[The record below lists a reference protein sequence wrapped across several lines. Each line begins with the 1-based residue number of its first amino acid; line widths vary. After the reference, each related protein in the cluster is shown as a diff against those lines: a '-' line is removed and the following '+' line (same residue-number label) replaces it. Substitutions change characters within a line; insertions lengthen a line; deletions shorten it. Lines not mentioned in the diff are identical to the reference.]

1 MIPGITFQ
9 SNIATAQIRLR
20 SCRRTFVECTIVPD
34 QVSPVSNCR
43 MSLVGTI
50 HVFLDTRLG
59 KERDE
64 SSNNQRGTDCH
75 SMIGMCCLRAQESV
89 TSPERILFNTNL
101 SFQNI

>member
-9 SNIATAQIRLR
+9 SNIATAQIRLM
-20 SCRRTFVECTIVPD
+20 SYRRTLVECTIVPD

-50 HVFLDTRLG
+50 HVILDTRLG

-64 SSNNQRGTDCH
+64 SGNNGRGTDCP
-75 SMIGMCCLRAQESV
+75 SVVCFVFAQEFV
-89 TSPERILFNTNL
+89 TSPARNRFDTNM

>member
-1 MIPGITFQ
+1 
-9 SNIATAQIRLR
+9 
-20 SCRRTFVECTIVPD
+20 
-34 QVSPVSNCR
+34 

-89 TSPERILFNTNL
+89 TSPERILFDTNM
-101 SFQNI
+101 SFQNIRLRYPLSLVDRLIPSGASDTSVEPV